1 MEVSDFGINQGS
13 VISKSGGCGGQVYL
27 LVDAF
32 WLVLSNYKVNESA
45 LPEEI
50 EK

>member
-1 MEVSDFGINQGS
+1 MEVSDFGINRGP
-13 VISKSGGCGGQVYL
+13 VISRSGGGGQVHL
-27 LVDAF
+27 LVGAF